1 MSHVYGSEYRGAVWR
16 DVDFKVG
23 RKLLI
28 AFYPT
33 SLGDRQTLTT
43 VDKYCLVVSDTR
55 LFPSIRNAV
64 SKHVLYQSN
73 AEEILDA
80 PKLLDSQTDSVFLG
94 YLFYSLRV
102 TGGLRD
108 HTDIDAIV
116 LSQLIGDNHISEG
129 GWRFLEAPLIRAMSN
144 ADYPVSEATS
154 SRVTETLVTAGC
166 SENLSLAR
174 SALLVLMTLSETNR
188 IDMKPFL
195 TQRRRQKLLNN
206 YKALLNSM
214 DVQGQAAFESQI
226 NLEGIK
232 LR

>member
-1 MSHVYGSEYRGAVWR
+1 
-16 DVDFKVG
+16 
-23 RKLLI
+23 
-28 AFYPT
+28 
-33 SLGDRQTLTT
+33 
-43 VDKYCLVVSDTR
+43 
-55 LFPSIRNAV
+55 
-64 SKHVLYQSN
+64 
-73 AEEILDA
+73 
-80 PKLLDSQTDSVFLG
+80 
-94 YLFYSLRV
+94 V

-174 SALLVLMTLSETNR
+174 SALLVLMTLSETNQ

-226 NLEGIK
+226 NLEGSK